1 MVYRYFLLL
10 LTLSLSPLA
19 YADLLVDPTRP
30 AGYQP
35 PVTDKIDTS
44 VPIRTAAVKK
54 WILNTTLVSPYQ
66 RLAMINGKR
75 VEIGEEI
82 NGAELVSIDHQKVQ
96 LRYQGKLMT
105 VKLYNSFI
113 SNMKPSNR

>member
-1 MVYRYFLLL
+1 MFIRHFLSIIALG
-10 LTLSLSPLA
+10 LSCLA
-19 YADLLVDPTRP
+19 HADVLVDPTRP
-30 AGYQP
+30 AGYHS
-35 PVTDKIDTS
+35 PVVQEMDTNEAVQTS
-44 VPIRTAAVKK
+44 AVKE
-54 WILNTTLVSPYQ
+54 WVLNTTLVSPYQ

-113 SNMKPSNR
+113 SNIKPNR